1 LLDVRQDITIPVERS
16 DEPSQELVYE
26 AKPGDFISATIVRI
40 YTDGIPLRVGFNQL
54 VKVPFLRFIGVF
66 LVR

>member
-1 LLDVRQDITIPVERS
+1 MPKQSAEAGTLFTVRARD
-16 DEPSQELVYE
+16 
-26 AKPGDFISATIVRI
+26 TIVRI